1 MEIEMSGMDSTGTIF
16 VKEGTAVP
24 ASLAMESEEFLPGW
38 RLVKRL
44 DRDALARQIEGAN
57 WNFFYL
63 AGGFRTTVIGTGF
76 GSLRRAVKHILAKQ
90 SEKYNCLEITSISVK
105 RFFGI
110 PFLKVAAHS
119 RHIQKSIYL
128 IAPNDPALRG
138 PMTAVTGLGIDR
150 GEQLRREEMIAEPHA
165 ALV

>member
-1 MEIEMSGMDSTGTIF
+1 M
-16 VKEGTAVP
+16 
-24 ASLAMESEEFLPGW
+24 
-38 RLVKRL
+38 VKRL

-57 WNFFYL
+57 WNFFYR
-63 AGGFRTTVIGTGF
+63 AGLIRATVMGTG
-76 GSLRRAVKHILAKQ
+76 SSNLRRAVKHMLAKQ

-138 PMTAVTGLGIDR
+138 PVAAVTGPQLDR